1 MSTTNLT
8 NTGLTGRP
16 DLTGSIP
23 GLPAGANVQY
33 QVGYAS
39 EDPRVAAYKIG
50 LLEEARNLYNQ
61 PLAVPSF
68 EAAGPSAGQIQAA
81 DLARQGIGAYTD
93 YLNQGYASVGQGQGM
108 TQAGARLAGELDV
121 APEYREARSAM
132 QAGLDATGQ
141 LSKYSTLAGEGLDEV
156 RSGIGGLQYA
166 RGMAPN
172 YMQANLGSSNTAINQ
187 ALGIMQGAGGQ
198 SDFTREY
205 GILTGAQGTA
215 KQAADEAAL
224 AARLGPAPTAQAA
237 RMGPTTAVQAE
248 RVGQGIGSMQAAQS
262 DFRPDLQ
269 TFQMGPAQQV
279 ASQQIGTR
287 DLTAAQTSFRPNLQT
302 FQMGPAQQVTTQS
315 FGAPGT
321 AESMMSPYM
330 QNVVDIQ
337 QREALRQDA
346 IAKQGRAAQAVRA
359 GAFGGTREGVVEA
372 EAQRNLATQLGDIQA
387 QGLQQAYQQA
397 QQQFNTEQ
405 QARLGA
411 QQANQAAGLTVGQQ
425 NLAAQLGVQALGEG
439 QIGLQTTLANLSNE
453 QQGRIQ
459 SEANRLQASGMNQQA
474 ALQAALANQQAGL
487 TVGQQNLSAQLGVQ
501 ALGEG
506 QIGLQTALA
515 NLSAEQQARVQ
526 NQANLLQSQG
536 MNQTAALQAALSNQQ
551 IDYNT
556 GLQNAQMQ
564 QQANL
569 ANQAMQGQYG
579 IQGAQLG
586 LQAAALRFQQAGF
599 DANTAMQMAQ
609 LDQTQQQQA
618 LQQAQAIQGIGALRG
633 QQALQQAQVG
643 QAGTQLYGSLAAQ
656 EAQLGGMLP
665 AQIAQ
670 AQAGIDAQ
678 RAGLY
683 NTLGLGVGNL
693 AAQRAGIDLQRAGI
707 LNQSGAQ
714 MAQTGMQQASLGQAA
729 QQMGQADVN
738 MMMGIGA
745 MEQANEQAQIDAMRA
760 TTMAETMAPYQ
771 QLAFVSD
778 MYRGAPSTQSSL
790 IGTSQPSA
798 SPFQTAAG
806 LGLAAI
812 SAGAGAKKVGLI

>member
-8 NTGLTGRP
+8 NTGLTAPPNLAG
-16 DLTGSIP
+16 GIP

-50 LLEEARNLYNQ
+50 LLEEARNLYNK

-68 EAAGPSAGQIQAA
+68 EAAGPSAGQIHAA

-93 YLNQGYASVGQGQGM
+93 YLNKGYSSVVHGQGL
-108 TQAGARLAGELDV
+108 TQAGATLAGELDV
-121 APEYREARSAM
+121 APEYRDARNAM

-141 LSKYSTLAGEGLDEV
+141 LSKYSTLAGQGLDEV

-205 GILTGAQGTA
+205 GILSGAQGTA
-215 KQAADEAAL
+215 QQAADEAAL

-237 RMGPTTAVQAE
+237 QMGPTAAVQAE
-248 RVGQGIGSMQAAQS
+248 RVGQGIGSMQAAQTG
-262 DFRPDLQ
+262 FRPDLQ
-269 TFQMGPAQQV
+269 TFQMGNVRDV
-279 ASQQIGTR
+279 AAPERIGVGS
-287 DLTAAQTSFRPNLQT
+287 LQGAQTSFRPNLQT
-302 FQMGPAQQVTTQS
+302 FQMGPAQQITTQS

-411 QQANQAAGLTVGQQ
+411 QQANQQAGLTVGQQ

-439 QIGLQTTLANLSNE
+439 QIGLQTALANLSND
-453 QQGRIQ
+453 QQARVQ
-459 SEANRLQASGMNQQA
+459 SEANRLQAQGMNQQA
-474 ALQAALANQQAGL
+474 AMQTALANQQRDV
-487 TVGQQNLSAQLGVQ
+487 TVNQQNLAAQLGVQ
-501 ALGEG
+501 QLGT
-506 QIGLQTALA
+506 QTGLQTALA
-515 NLSAEQQARVQ
+515 NLSNEQQARVQ

-536 MNQTAALQAALSNQQ
+536 MNQTAALQAALANQQ
-551 IDYNT
+551 VGYNT
-556 GLQNAQMQ
+556 NLQNAQMQ

-586 LQAAALRFQQAGF
+586 LQAAAQRFQQAGF

-683 NTLGLGVGNL
+683 NTMGLGVGNL

-714 MAQTGMQQASLGQAA
+714 MAQMGMQQASLGQAA

-745 MEQANEQAQIDAMRA
+745 MEQANEQAQIDAIRA

-812 SAGAGAKKVGLI
+812 STGAGAKKVGLL